1 VNKQRD
7 VTEWEIKVAQA
18 VAYLD
23 QFEGDETKATH
34 LAAKNGE
41 LIDDSQWHAARMRRA
56 SPN

>member
-1 VNKQRD
+1 MNKQRD

>member
-1 VNKQRD
+1 VDKQRD

-18 VAYLD
+18 CAYLD

>member
-1 VNKQRD
+1 VDKQRD
-7 VTEWEIKVAQA
+7 ITEWEIKVAQA
-18 VAYLD
+18 CAYLD
-23 QFEGDETKATH
+23 QFQGDETKATH